1 MTRMNNAPNYALSD
15 GGLAFVGVYVLSL
28 IGIGWLGYRAKKE
41 DSLEDHYLGGRT
53 FGFGVLFLTLYATQY
68 SGNSFM
74 GFVGKAYREG
84 FPIMYTVI
92 AMMAVIG
99 GYYVYAPRLYR
110 LSRQKKYVTL
120 GDFIQH
126 RFSFRPLTIL
136 IVLIGVFGLGN
147 FVLTNLLALGKLTE
161 VVSGNRIDFN
171 VAVIGLAVVML
182 IYETLGGMRSVAW
195 TDVTQ
200 GVILLISLGF
210 IAFALFFHLGG
221 PVGVTE
227 ELNRARPQIGRPPD
241 ITQKITWLSSIL
253 LFFFGPSMYPHAV
266 QRIYIARNEKT
277 LRRSFQLMAFM
288 PLFTTF
294 FLVLLGI
301 MAISIFPGLENTESD
316 RTILFMIGELTN
328 EFPSFIVMGP
338 VLIAAVIAATMSTI
352 DSALLSISSMI
363 TNDLY
368 RLKFPKATNKTLTR
382 VGKVSSITIM
392 TLVVIFT
399 IQWQDETI
407 WRLLEVKLE
416 VLAQIAP
423 ALMLGIQIKK
433 IGAYPIFIGAL
444 FGVCVAVYLALGVG
458 PKPLGV
464 HAGIWGLGANV
475 LVVTIVSMLT
485 SRMKLKR
492 QAD

>member
-1 MTRMNNAPNYALSD
+1 
-15 GGLAFVGVYVLSL
+15 
-28 IGIGWLGYRAKKE
+28 
-41 DSLEDHYLGGRT
+41 
-53 FGFGVLFLTLYATQY
+53 
-68 SGNSFM
+68 
-74 GFVGKAYREG
+74 
-84 FPIMYTVI
+84 
-92 AMMAVIG
+92 
-99 GYYVYAPRLYR
+99 
-110 LSRQKKYVTL
+110 
-120 GDFIQH
+120 
-126 RFSFRPLTIL
+126 
-136 IVLIGVFGLGN
+136 
-147 FVLTNLLALGKLTE
+147 
-161 VVSGNRIDFN
+161 
-171 VAVIGLAVVML
+171 
-182 IYETLGGMRSVAW
+182 
-195 TDVTQ
+195 
-200 GVILLISLGF
+200 
-210 IAFALFFHLGG
+210 
-221 PVGVTE
+221 
-227 ELNRARPQIGRPPD
+227 
-241 ITQKITWLSSIL
+241 
-253 LFFFGPSMYPHAV
+253 MYPHAV

-368 RLKFPKATNKTLTR
+368 RLKFPKATNKTLIR